1 MRRRCRHISFPVVAV
16 RRHPVTGLYNTSAL
30 SALGWLWGQP
40 QVTAFVPIVSGAGLL
55 DIGMRSDIR
64 GALEAMVGRL
74 VTPMFVGRPAE
85 DGSLDVFQIVNSITK
100 MRTLHVGNVTGW
112 PAGGK
117 VVVENVIAR
126 QVEELIELLESERS
140 ISRQRDRIADA
151 PLEVQQTLVRLYFSM
166 LFRVLEER
174 SETLH

>member
-1 MRRRCRHISFPVVAV
+1 MREF
-16 RRHPVTGLYNTSAL
+16 G
-30 SALGWLWGQP
+30 
-40 QVTAFVPIVSGAGLL
+40 
-55 DIGMRSDIR
+55 
-64 GALEAMVGRL
+64 E
-74 VTPMFVGRPAE
+74 
-85 DGSLDVFQIVNSITK
+85 
-100 MRTLHVGNVTGW
+100 
-112 PAGGK
+112 
-117 VVVENVIAR
+117 VVVEGVIAR

>member
-1 MRRRCRHISFPVVAV
+1 MNLANRLTYGAIYGMWTRAEWVVNQGLEGVHHLFEPFVV
-16 RRHPVTGLYNTSAL
+16 R
-30 SALGWLWGQP
+30 
-40 QVTAFVPIVSGAGLL
+40 
-55 DIGMRSDIR
+55 
-64 GALEAMVGRL
+64 EAM
-74 VTPMFVGRPAE
+74 A
-85 DGSLDVFQIVNSITK
+85 
-100 MRTLHVGNVTGW
+100 MRELGE
-112 PAGGK
+112 

>member
-1 MRRRCRHISFPVVAV
+1 MHHLFEPFVV
-16 RRHPVTGLYNTSAL
+16 R
-30 SALGWLWGQP
+30 
-40 QVTAFVPIVSGAGLL
+40 
-55 DIGMRSDIR
+55 
-64 GALEAMVGRL
+64 EAM
-74 VTPMFVGRPAE
+74 A
-85 DGSLDVFQIVNSITK
+85 
-100 MRTLHVGNVTGW
+100 MREFGE
-112 PAGGK
+112 
-117 VVVENVIAR
+117 VVVEGVIAR